1 MIRNNGM
8 RVVVAAL
15 ALAGLTTGCDSEQPV
30 PYCQVNNNG
39 FIIKATKTGG
49 TGTCAGIPDAQSFTD
64 EWFFQRFID
73 SPTNPAGTIGI
84 TPVNTFT
91 GEPSGVGI
99 TKFAADLPVNNVC
112 SASEQPSAIASFDL
126 DGDDE
131 ATPDDIVNIS
141 YRFDTT
147 EVWVTANAPGTQVR
161 GTFTYT
167 ETGANACTAT
177 FSYFGIAPVA
187 ECTGRTATNARTN
200 VADPARCNT
209 NPDPANN
216 IPFGSGINPEFTTE
230 CRKVDYDPR
239 PRFYCVPTANDFYQ
253 AL

>member
-1 MIRNNGM
+1 MIRNNAM
-8 RVVVAAL
+8 RAVITAV
-15 ALAGLTTGCDSEQPV
+15 ALAGMVSGCDSEQPV
-30 PYCQVNNNG
+30 PYCQINNNS
-39 FIIKATKTGG
+39 FAIKAARTGG
-49 TGTCAGIPDAQSFTD
+49 SGTCTLISGESFID
-64 EWFFQRFID
+64 EWTFQRFID

-84 TPVNTFT
+84 TPDLTFS
-91 GEPSGVGI
+91 GEPAGVGI
-99 TKFAADLPVNNVC
+99 TTFASDLPVNNVC
-112 SASEQPSAIASFDL
+112 AAAQQPVATAAIDL
-126 DGDDE
+126 DEDE
-131 ATPDDIVNIS
+131 ATTDDIVNVN

-167 ETGANACTAT
+167 ESGASTCTAT

-187 ECTGRTATNARTN
+187 ECTGRTATNARTG

-230 CRKVDYDPR
+230 CRTADFAPSN
-239 PRFYCVPTANDFYQ
+239 RFYCIPTANDFYQ